1 MRIIILA
8 AIIISFSCNNS
19 SPTYKKLSVS
29 DSLIINF
36 NRPQSDTIAKTI
48 STTEKV
54 AIKKLA
60 GFIDS
65 EASPAYKCGYNGNI
79 LFYDNGSLV
88 ADVAFNYGEGCR
100 HFIQIISDQLS
111 STKMS
116 NEAADFLQS
125 LAEGK
130 SWY

>member
-1 MRIIILA
+1 MKLLFIFGYFCLLA
-8 AIIISFSCNNS
+8 CNNS
-19 SPTYKKLSVS
+19 SPENKKLSQS
-29 DSLIINF
+29 DSLVINF

-48 STTEKV
+48 STTEAV

-79 LFYDNGSLV
+79 LFYKKDSLV

-100 HFIQIISDQLS
+100 HFIQIIADQLS

-116 NEAADFLQS
+116 N
-125 LAEGK
+125 
-130 SWY
+130 